1 MGFWKNVGIPS
12 KATTAEDS
20 MTSRPNVADSV
31 KARSGSTD
39 NNPNPMTSALSLIP
53 QPPIEIGMIVTRRA
67 QDTIAR

>member
-1 MGFWKNVGIPS
+1 
-12 KATTAEDS
+12 
-20 MTSRPNVADSV
+20 MTSRPNVADKV

-39 NNPNPMTSALSLIP
+39 SNPNPMTSALSLIP